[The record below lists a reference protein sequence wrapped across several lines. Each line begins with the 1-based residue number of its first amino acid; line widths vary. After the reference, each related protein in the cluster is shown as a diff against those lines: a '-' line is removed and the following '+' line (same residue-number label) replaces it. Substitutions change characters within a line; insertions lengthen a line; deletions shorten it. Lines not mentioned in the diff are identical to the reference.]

1 MQYDDKKIRLG
12 VMSAAAAVAGLMVT
26 AGLASAQMA
35 QVDADADG
43 MVSFTEL
50 LMIMP
55 AMSEEEFTA
64 LDADADGV
72 LNAEEIAAAQEAG
85 LLPAE

>member
-1 MQYDDKKIRLG
+1 
-12 VMSAAAAVAGLMVT
+12 MVT
-26 AGLASAQMA
+26 AGLAGAQIA
-35 QVDADADG
+35 DVDADPDG

-55 AMSEEEFTA
+55 DMSEEEFTA

-72 LNAEEIAAAQEAG
+72 LNADEIAAAQEAE
-85 LLPAE
+85 LLPTE